1 MITVEPNNPV
11 LEVAAQLADV
21 TPATG
26 GRPATTRRRKQM
38 VKALREGTSE
48 AIDRGWLLE
57 QLLSVYQA
65 GECKPQDRLRA
76 LELMAKVSG
85 YGNRTEEPEDE
96 RKAIAD
102 LMADMAGSK

>member
-1 MITVEPNNPV
+1 M
-11 LEVAAQLADV
+11 LEDV
-21 TPATG
+21 VKQAYPTPKTG
-26 GRPATTRRRKQM
+26 GRPPNTRRRKQM

-76 LELMAKVSG
+76 LELMARVSG

-102 LMADMAGSK
+102 LMADMAGSSTGAL